1 MSESSGLTALAL
13 VLSFTALIIAVVQL
27 LQSVFGTAEGFRRTN
42 KEIMGIFALSRDRVF
57 HWTEFRFETKF
68 TTPHFTFHNVLS
80 ETSLLSRIE
89 GNDPFRQETFSRFIL
104 AIANS
109 DNRFNDLKALIR
121 SSTKISGLQQFLNRF
136 NPSYGSSH
144 QQTLQPGSQAFS
156 ASWLIL
162 LEQLYYD
169 EKKFNQSTDKCS
181 FIYTRSGTR
190 GISLGPDRRQILYP
204 AIENHLHSWD
214 LLPPDVVRPFASISL
229 GDLLT
234 LCFRLRL
241 TVQDLRPGHFSADG
255 YGNNFASLQIQGLG
269 MIVQYRYDPSNDKA
283 DPVYLG
289 NTKYVPS
296 ESTDKLA
303 FGIIPRHEL
312 LGIQQ
317 DWPLG
322 ECENPESFPDAMKK
336 HFRDIGIP
344 EQQLRE
350 VKTRKDKDK
359 CDTWRTFAD
368 SLLLIAPFL
377 PIDGLGMVKYQPPMP
392 EEWSGSTLTVREGR
406 IILWQRLNEIL
417 PGLKESSSSLTM
429 MSSLTESSAPSQLHW
444 VCRVLNFFET
454 KYRNSFHNENRC
466 FGSFMGRNGYNARA
480 HEFLRDI
487 RSAAVEADS
496 YLASL
501 FNQPNSIP
509 TYIHLVAAHQQMA
522 ITLHTEVNQQ
532 LRETEN
538 QDRRSGSSR
547 TPPKFR
553 VASHSPARE
562 LHKGLLEI
570 VHRYV
575 DCAIDGR
582 TIIEAYRAKI
592 KGLEDSQGRQP
603 PALDDEQIRAG
614 WYTMM
619 LRACLWSMV
628 HLPISR
634 PNLPYPSR
642 YWKNNT
648 LVLMA

>member
-1 MSESSGLTALAL
+1 
-13 VLSFTALIIAVVQL
+13 
-27 LQSVFGTAEGFRRTN
+27 
-42 KEIMGIFALSRDRVF
+42 
-57 HWTEFRFETKF
+57 
-68 TTPHFTFHNVLS
+68 
-80 ETSLLSRIE
+80 
-89 GNDPFRQETFSRFIL
+89 
-104 AIANS
+104 
-109 DNRFNDLKALIR
+109 
-121 SSTKISGLQQFLNRF
+121 
-136 NPSYGSSH
+136 
-144 QQTLQPGSQAFS
+144 
-156 ASWLIL
+156 
-162 LEQLYYD
+162 
-169 EKKFNQSTDKCS
+169 
-181 FIYTRSGTR
+181 
-190 GISLGPDRRQILYP
+190 
-204 AIENHLHSWD
+204 
-214 LLPPDVVRPFASISL
+214 
-229 GDLLT
+229 
-234 LCFRLRL
+234 
-241 TVQDLRPGHFSADG
+241 
-255 YGNNFASLQIQGLG
+255 
-269 MIVQYRYDPSNDKA
+269 
-283 DPVYLG
+283 
-289 NTKYVPS
+289 
-296 ESTDKLA
+296 
-303 FGIIPRHEL
+303 
-312 LGIQQ
+312 
-317 DWPLG
+317 
-322 ECENPESFPDAMKK
+322 
-336 HFRDIGIP
+336 
-344 EQQLRE
+344 
-350 VKTRKDKDK
+350 
-359 CDTWRTFAD
+359 
-368 SLLLIAPFL
+368 
-377 PIDGLGMVKYQPPMP
+377 MVKYQPPMP
-392 EEWSGSTLTVREGR
+392 LEWSGSTLTVREGR
-406 IILWQRLNEIL
+406 IILCQRLNEIL

-444 VCRVLNFFET
+444 VCLVLNFFET

-466 FGSFMGRNGYNARA
+466 FGSFMGKNGYNARA

-487 RSAAVEADS
+487 RSASVEADS

-509 TYIHLVAAHQQMA
+509 TYIHLVAAHQKMA
-522 ITLHTEVNQQ
+522 ITLHIEVNQQ